1 MAFILLSV
9 RADGS
14 RDYMDTPA
22 PMRSDLRNNHLADLL
37 SASLRKASVAREL
50 LGRIWGRLGAVGL
63 CLVFGAADACA
74 QRAAENVVRSVSD
87 AFGASV
93 GNEQI
98 GLYSV
103 TNVRGFSPAAAGN
116 VRIEG
121 LFIDRAT
128 RDFSN
133 RLIDGSAIRAGLGAQ
148 GYPLPAPTGI
158 ADFSLRRVADDP
170 TQSLILERS
179 AYGGVLAAADF
190 QARWHDAI
198 ETAFGAGY
206 QEREVGDGSIDRS
219 ASAGGNLR
227 YAPSE
232 LAEITIFAD
241 YVEEISNQFSQRYFT
256 GGPWLP
262 PRVTRLRTVGQP
274 WVKFEGP
281 RYNAGLLAS
290 FRPGDWEYR
299 LGVFR
304 SSRERDL
311 QSAQLFVDV
320 QPDGTARRRSAL
332 GPPATLLSDSLEAR
346 ATRYIVRGARQHS
359 ITANVRALQRQRD
372 YGGTVGIDLGEGQ
385 VDESV
390 FFERPDVETGEL
402 TRESVEQVTL
412 GLSYDLQW
420 ENVGQLNA
428 GVQHSDY
435 TRNVQAPGGER
446 LTIEETPL
454 LFNVTANAPIGE
466 SLVAYGGIVRGFEE
480 SPVAP
485 SSAINQNEAP
495 PAATTQ
501 QVDAGLR
508 MALGDLTAVAGV
520 FEIEKP
526 FFGLDEDR
534 FFGEQGMQVNRGV
547 ELSLAGPVTDA
558 LQLVVGT
565 VFYDVSLDGEA
576 VDAGLLADSPVG
588 VINRST
594 TLNLDYRPPW
604 APGWSFDLGLTS
616 RGEQNGDA
624 QGQVKIE
631 PRTLLDLG
639 LRRQFSI
646 AANDVVLRGRLTN
659 VLDEWGWDASSTG
672 DFRYVA
678 PRAFSLSLRMDI

>member
-1 MAFILLSV
+1 VNARSFRHRSLL
-9 RADGS
+9 A
-14 RDYMDTPA
+14 
-22 PMRSDLRNNHLADLL
+22 
-37 SASLRKASVAREL
+37 SASAAKTPLARSL
-50 LGRIWGRLGAVGL
+50 ALAL
-63 CLVFGAADACA
+63 CFAIGGDAYA

-98 GLYSV
+98 GLYSI
-103 TNVRGFSPAAAGN
+103 TNVRGFSPTAAGN
-116 VRIEG
+116 VRVDG

-133 RLIDGSAIRAGLGAQ
+133 RLIDGSTIRAGLAAQ

-158 ADFSLRRVADDP
+158 VDFSLRRVAEDP
-170 TQSLILERS
+170 THSVIIERS
-179 AYGGVLAAADF
+179 AYGGALVAADF
-190 QARWHDAI
+190 QVRVRDGLEA
-198 ETAFGAGY
+198 AFGAGY
-206 QEREVGDGSIDRS
+206 EEREVGDGTNDKS
-219 ASAGGNLR
+219 ASVGGNIR
-227 YAPSE
+227 YAPSDI
-232 LAEITIFAD
+232 AEVTVFAD
-241 YVEEISNQFSQRYFT
+241 YIEELGNQFSQRYLT

-262 PRVTRLRTVGQP
+262 PRVTTRKFVGQP
-274 WVKFEGP
+274 WVEFKGP

-290 FRPGDWEYR
+290 YRPGNWEYR

-304 SSRERDL
+304 SSRERDI
-311 QSAQLFVDV
+311 QSAQLYVDV
-320 QPDGTARRRSAL
+320 QPDGSARRRSAL
-332 GPPATLLSDSLEAR
+332 GPPTTLESDSLEAR
-346 ATRYIVRGARQHS
+346 ATRYILEGNRQHS
-359 ITANVRALQRQRD
+359 LTLNLRALQRKRD
-372 YGGTVGIDLGEGQ
+372 YGGTVGIDLGPANID
-385 VDESV
+385 VPV
-390 FFERPDVETGEL
+390 FFERPEVEFGER

-420 ENVGQLNA
+420 ENVGQLNL
-428 GVQHSDY
+428 GVQQADY
-435 TRNVQAPGGER
+435 TRDVQSPDSETVA
-446 LTIEETPL
+446 IEENPL
-454 LFNVTANAPIGE
+454 LFNFTANAPLGQR
-466 SLVAYGGIVRGFEE
+466 LVAYGGIVRGFEE

-485 SSAINQNEAP
+485 STAINQNEAP
-495 PAATTQ
+495 PAAQTQ
-501 QVDAGLR
+501 QIDAGLR
-508 MALGDLTAVAGV
+508 VALGNLTAVAGA

-526 FFGLDEDR
+526 FFGLDETR

-565 VFYDVSLDGEA
+565 VLYDVALSGEA

-588 VINRST
+588 AITRST
-594 TLNLDYRPPW
+594 TLNLDYRPSW

-624 QGQVKIE
+624 QGLVEIE

-639 LRRQFSI
+639 LRRQFTLAS
-646 AANDVVLRGRLTN
+646 NDVVIRGRLTN
-659 VLDEWGWDASSTG
+659 VFDEFGWDASSTS

>member
-1 MAFILLSV
+1 MPFILRRFVPS
-9 RADGS
+9 ADGFRELLNIVGHMS
-14 RDYMDTPA
+14 FKLHNHCVSVIRATSQLRTP
-22 PMRSDLRNNHLADLL
+22 LE
-37 SASLRKASVAREL
+37 SASLITLLILVLYLAIAGDAS
-50 LGRIWGRLGAVGL
+50 
-63 CLVFGAADACA
+63 A

-158 ADFSLRRVADDP
+158 ADFSLRRVAEDP
-170 TQSLILERS
+170 TQSIILERS
-179 AYGGVLAAADF
+179 AYGGVLVAADF
-190 QARWHDAI
+190 QARWRDSV
-198 ETAFGAGY
+198 ETSFGVGY
-206 QEREVGDGSIDRS
+206 QEREVGDGSTDKA
-219 ASAGGNLR
+219 ASVGGNIR
-227 YAPSE
+227 YAPSD
-232 LAEITIFAD
+232 LAEVTVFVD
-241 YVEEISNQFSQRYFT
+241 YIEELGNQFSQRYFT

-262 PRVTRLRTVGQP
+262 PRVKPLQFVGQP
-274 WVKFEGP
+274 WVEFEGP
-281 RYNAGLLAS
+281 RYNAGLITAY
-290 FRPGDWEYR
+290 RPGNWEYR

-304 SSRERDL
+304 SSRDRNL
-311 QSAQLFVDV
+311 QSAQLYVDV
-320 QPDGTARRRSAL
+320 QPDGTARRQSAL
-332 GPPATLLSDSLEAR
+332 GPPPTLLSDSMEAR
-346 ATRYIVRGARQHS
+346 ATRYVLEGPRKHS

-372 YGGTVGIDLGEGQ
+372 YGGTVGIDLGEGNINIP
-385 VDESV
+385 VY
-390 FFERPDVETGEL
+390 FEKPEVETGEL

-420 ENVGQLNA
+420 ENIGQLNI
-428 GVQHSDY
+428 GVQQSDY
-435 TRNVQAPGGER
+435 TRDVSAPDSPT
-446 LTIEETPL
+446 LSVEEDPF
-454 LFNVTANAPIGE
+454 LFNVTANAPLGE
-466 SLVAYGGIVRGFEE
+466 RIVAYGGIVRGFEE

-485 SSAINQNEAP
+485 SSATNQNEAP
-495 PAATTQ
+495 PAAETQ
-501 QVDAGLR
+501 QIDAGVR
-508 MALGDLTAVAGV
+508 IAFAGLTAVAGV

-534 FFGEQGMQVNRGV
+534 FFGEQGMQINRGV
-547 ELSLAGPVTDA
+547 ELSLAGPVTEE

-565 VFYDVSLDGEA
+565 VLYDVSLSGDA
-576 VDAGLLADSPVG
+576 VDAGQLADSPVG
-588 VINRST
+588 VIERST
-594 TLNLDYRPPW
+594 TLNLDYRPAW
-604 APGWSFDLGLTS
+604 APGWSFDLGLSS
-616 RGEQNGDA
+616 RGEQNGDS
-624 QGQVKIE
+624 QGLVTIK

-639 LRRQFSI
+639 LRRQFSV
-646 AANDVVLRGRLTN
+646 AANDVVIRGRLTN
-659 VLDEWGWDASSTG
+659 VFDEFGWNASSTS